1 MFPFVCQEL
10 EERIPSPIEVDGV
23 SNDPVQLNVTV
34 KFDSGAREDKILY
47 PRIHSFDTGILK
59 EVVTRHVDIK
69 RVTSIAVVMKIPPLT
84 NSAVPSQLDD
94 NERKKLLQHVFKMVQ
109 KAETGIA
116 EVLGKPNPFQIKIE
130 INNYSWKIPKLDET
144 ISNTEQIRNRI
155 KVHRNALLSELDPG
169 VLLFA
174 LSQYKAFPKKFLES
188 LPIGCFEKIER
199 ILQFV
204 ENGSDEVA
212 KEFLRALNDLEY
224 NAMVEMIDPSDA
236 KSKAENIKKRISSN
250 YKDVLDEMQLSL
262 AKEILSK
269 CIGDTD
275 AIMKRIL
282 PANGNRRQRMSEL
295 LHFVLQDDS
304 NLIEFENILQNND
317 LGNIID
323 TWFEHL
329 SSQKLQILLESFDVK
344 IPSYPVSRDLL
355 KGPKLTECVKEVR
368 ALARSVVL
376 CKSLKVKNK
385 KPGTVWACA
394 VVVKIVD
401 NQVVISEKYPED
413 WSVFIKDKD
422 MSIVKVILIEGIWE
436 DISNT
441 KRLVYQ
447 KYKPHIEFGKFHLHH
462 VSEKFD
468 EIAKLSAHKK
478 IISYKQHVESIRR
491 SFPLHSI
498 ENIVNKAASRAL
510 SYENIIDVC
519 RFAYISGIGNV
530 NSGSYTTRSVF
541 TLNRISVQLQ
551 DEVKESIT
559 RNLGTEIC
567 SELRKHIRLEPGN
580 TLRLELIQDVLGKA
594 TGVVLASMLIVMIS
608 IVNPIAG
615 MVAAAGAGL
624 VTILA
629 GTDANSISW
638 RDTVAEEIY
647 KEVSNRRLTIENE
660 FSSLLRAKF
669 ELASDD
675 LNTVERSLEDF
686 RRRID
691 LID

>member
-1 MFPFVCQEL
+1 MSWDF
-10 EERIPSPIEVDGV
+10 
-23 SNDPVQLNVTV
+23 
-34 KFDSGAREDKILY
+34 
-47 PRIHSFDTGILK
+47 
-59 EVVTRHVDIK
+59 
-69 RVTSIAVVMKIPPLT
+69 
-84 NSAVPSQLDD
+84 
-94 NERKKLLQHVFKMVQ
+94 
-109 KAETGIA
+109 
-116 EVLGKPNPFQIKIE
+116 FQ
-130 INNYSWKIPKLDET
+130 
-144 ISNTEQIRNRI
+144 
-155 KVHRNALLSELDPG
+155 
-169 VLLFA
+169 
-174 LSQYKAFPKKFLES
+174 
-188 LPIGCFEKIER
+188 
-199 ILQFV
+199 
-204 ENGSDEVA
+204 
-212 KEFLRALNDLEY
+212 
-224 NAMVEMIDPSDA
+224 
-236 KSKAENIKKRISSN
+236 
-250 YKDVLDEMQLSL
+250 
-262 AKEILSK
+262 
-269 CIGDTD
+269 
-275 AIMKRIL
+275 
-282 PANGNRRQRMSEL
+282 
-295 LHFVLQDDS
+295 
-304 NLIEFENILQNND
+304 
-317 LGNIID
+317 
-323 TWFEHL
+323 
-329 SSQKLQILLESFDVK
+329 
-344 IPSYPVSRDLL
+344 
-355 KGPKLTECVKEVR
+355 
-368 ALARSVVL
+368 
-376 CKSLKVKNK
+376 
-385 KPGTVWACA
+385 
-394 VVVKIVD
+394 
-401 NQVVISEKYPED
+401 YPED
-413 WSVFIKDKD
+413 WSVFIKDKN

-510 SYENIIDVC
+510 SYENIRDVC

-559 RNLGTEIC
+559 RHLGTEIC

-580 TLRLELIQDVLGKA
+580 TLRLELIQDILGKA

-660 FSSLLRAKF
+660 FSSLLTAKF

-675 LNTVERSLEDF
+675 LNTVERRLEDF